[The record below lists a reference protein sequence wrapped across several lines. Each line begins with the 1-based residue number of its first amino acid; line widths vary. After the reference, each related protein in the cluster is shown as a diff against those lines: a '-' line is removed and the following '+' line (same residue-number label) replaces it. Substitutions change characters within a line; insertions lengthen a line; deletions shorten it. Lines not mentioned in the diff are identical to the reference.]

1 MKRFFYI
8 MILVA
13 LVGCHKKEH
22 HLHPAIY
29 TITFEGEEWNEV
41 IATNPS
47 SFDFMTQNYVWKDAT
62 TSLTSRP
69 KFTTS
74 EWGSFYGGGC
84 TVSNYGSGDLKAKGS
99 YAYDLYVYKEGVE
112 DSRKGCGANGS
123 DNFLVFY
130 GNYDESLA
138 GEEDCRTEIYFR
150 DGKTRY
156 IQFCD
161 INATTYFN
169 NIVLNGNEFSPKLKP
184 GEQIVVS
191 ATGFDANGNE
201 TATVEFVLASGSQ
214 TTKEWT
220 LWDLSPL
227 GGVVKVRFNILGGHS
242 DDHGMTTPKYF
253 AIDNI
258 QLAWEE
264 VVEI

>member
-8 MILVA
+8 MILA
-13 LVGCHKKEH
+13 AMAVGCEKEQ
-22 HLHPAIY
+22 HPHP
-29 TITFEGEEWNEV
+29 TIHTVDFEGEAWNAV

-47 SFDFMTQNYVWKDAT
+47 SFDFMTEDYVWSDAAT
-62 TSLTSRP
+62 TLTSRP

-84 TVSNYGSGDLKAKGS
+84 TVSNYGSGDLAEKGS
-99 YAYDLYVYKEGVE
+99 YAYDLYVYKEGVA
-112 DSRKGCGANGS
+112 DSRTGCGANGS

-138 GEEDCRTEIYFR
+138 DEVDCRAEIYFH
-150 DGKTRY
+150 DGKSRY
-156 IQFCD
+156 IQGCE

-169 NIVLNGNEFSPKLKP
+169 NIVLNGNEFSPKLNP
-184 GEQIVVS
+184 GDEIKVY
-191 ATGFDANGNE
+191 ATGIDANGNE
-201 TATVEFVLASGSQ
+201 TATVEFVLATGSR

-220 LWDLSPL
+220 FWDLRPL

-242 DDHGMTTPKYF
+242 DDYGMTTPKYF

-258 QLAWEE
+258 QFAWEE

>member
-13 LVGCHKKEH
+13 LVACHEKEQH
-22 HLHPAIY
+22 QHPAVY
-29 TITFEGEEWNEV
+29 TIGFEGEEWNKV

-47 SFDFMTQNYVWKDAT
+47 SFDFMTQNYVWEDAVT
-62 TSLTSRP
+62 TLTSRP

-84 TVSNYGSGDLKAKGS
+84 TVSNYGSGDLAAKGS
-99 YAYDLYVYKEGVE
+99 YAYDLYVYKEGVA
-112 DSRKGCGANGS
+112 DSLSGCGANSS

-130 GNYDESLA
+130 GNHDESLA
-138 GEEDCRTEIYFR
+138 GDVDCRAEIYFR
-150 DGKTRY
+150 DGNTRY
-156 IQFCD
+156 IQCCE

-184 GEQIVVS
+184 GEQITVT
-191 ATGFDANGNE
+191 ATGIDANGNE

-220 LWDLSPL
+220 FWDLRPL
-227 GGVVKVRFNILGGHS
+227 GGVVKVRFNILGGYS
-242 DDHGMTTPKYF
+242 DDYGMTTPKYF
-253 AIDNI
+253 AIDN
-258 QLAWEE
+258 LMFAWEE